1 MQEQSLN
8 IKGILKILKKRL
20 FLILIITI
28 ITTLSSVILTY
39 FVIRPQYQTSAKLFI
54 GMPTIKENGQGNS
67 SWDFSYY
74 TQLMKPYSEII
85 KSDNLI
91 ERAIKRWNLKVSSQ
105 ALSNA
110 LIVNVGEGQVMTL
123 TIYTGGK
130 KDGVKILDAVI
141 DEFIDTSSKLIEN
154 SNVSVL
160 SSPKYPSLPI
170 SPNKSKNIVFGFGF
184 GLALGVAVVLIIHY
198 FDNSIKGKE
207 DIEESVGIPL
217 IGLVPV
223 YNKKRK
229 NKRREIKNA

>member
-28 ITTLSSVILTY
+28 VTTLSSVLITY

-54 GMPTIKENGQGNS
+54 GMPTMKENGQGNS
-67 SWDFSYY
+67 FWDFSYY

-85 KSDNLI
+85 KSDDLI
-91 ERAIKRWNLKVSSQ
+91 ERAIKRGNLKVSSQ

-141 DEFIDTSSKLIEN
+141 DEFIDTSSKLIQN

-170 SPNKSKNIVFGFGF
+170 SPNKSKNIVFGFGL